1 LRQQIDAAQ
10 NLTNAIIFCNRKRDV
25 ATLARSLEKHGYS
38 VGALHGDMDQHSRLK
53 TLDGFRDNK
62 ITLLVASDVAARG
75 LDIPTVSHVFNFDVP
90 SHAEDYVHRI
100 GRTGRAGRSGEA
112 ITIATGADK
121 KYVAAIEKLIGQ
133 DIKTAEG
140 GAPAEDHSD
149 GDGHGDGKTERK
161 SRRGDKRRDKRASGE
176 KSERKSGK
184 SEDRKPKSDDT
195 EKQQSRKASGA
206 KSDDDGEK
214 KQRKKD
220 RGGERVGFG
229 DQAPAFLLRPVRLP
243 KATETVGDN

>member
-1 LRQQIDAAQ
+1 
-10 NLTNAIIFCNRKRDV
+10 
-25 ATLARSLEKHGYS
+25 
-38 VGALHGDMDQHSRLK
+38 MDQHSRLK
-53 TLDGFRDNK
+53 TLDGFRDNQ

-112 ITIATGADK
+112 ITIATGADR
-121 KYVAAIEKLIGQ
+121 KYIAAIEKLIGQ
-133 DIKTAEG
+133 DIKTTEG
-140 GAPAEDHSD
+140 AAPVEDHSD
-149 GDGHGDGKTERK
+149 RDSKAERK
-161 SRRGDKRRDKRASGE
+161 PRRGDKRREKQASGG

-184 SEDRKPKSDDT
+184 SEDRKPKSDKT
-195 EKQQSRKASGA
+195 EKPQSRKASDK
-206 KSDDDGEK
+206 KSDGDDEK

-229 DQAPAFLLRPVRLP
+229 DQAPAFLLRPVRIP
-243 KATETVGDN
+243 KTTETVGDN